1 MKNLPIA
8 ILTLIFL
15 FALIFWTKPSSNS
28 DKSKFQVAVLIP
40 GTVEFFAVQK
50 RGLNKAAEQFNLNL
64 IYADA
69 EWEPAK
75 QLAQV
80 ENFIARKVDL
90 ILLCSVDN
98 LALQRAVPLTKRAG
112 IPLMTFSNT
121 IGEDPNGF
129 YEGVVAHIGR
139 DEVKSGVMLG
149 KMVEDLTK
157 DRPTKIVLVQ
167 GAPGTSAQRMREQGF
182 KSVLEKH
189 DNWEI
194 VFNHFVPGWT
204 KEGALNGVQD
214 FLQTNEKTDIV
225 VAQWWTGAIAAA
237 MALKE
242 KKLVGIK
249 VVGLEYSKE
258 LIPYL
263 KSGEVAK
270 STYFSIKEEGYK
282 AVETAG
288 LFLNKRQIPKFVEIV
303 PTTVSA
309 KNTDS
314 YEAEL

>member
-8 ILTLIFL
+8 IVTLIFL

-28 DKSKFQVAVLIP
+28 NKSKFQVAVLIP

-50 RGLNKAAEQFNLNL
+50 RGLNEAAKQYDLNL

-98 LALQRAVPLTKRAG
+98 LALQRAVPLTKKAG

-121 IGEDPNGF
+121 IGEDPHGL

-149 KMVEDLTK
+149 KMVESLTK
-157 DRPTKIVLVQ
+157 DKSIKIVLVQ
-167 GAPGTSAQRMREQGF
+167 GAPGTSAQRMREKGF
-182 KSVLEKH
+182 KSILENH
-189 DNWEI
+189 NNWEI
-194 VFNHFVPGWT
+194 IFNHFVPGWT

-214 FLQTNEKTDIV
+214 FLQTGKKMDVV

-242 KKLVGIK
+242 KKSVGVN

-263 KSGEVAK
+263 KSGEVAM

-282 AVETAG
+282 TVETAG
-288 LFLNKRQIPKFVEIV
+288 LFLNKREIPKFVEIV
-303 PTTVSA
+303 PTIVNSQNVDRY
-309 KNTDS
+309 K
-314 YEAEL
+314 AEL

>member
-8 ILTLIFL
+8 IVTLIFL
-15 FALIFWTKPSSNS
+15 FALIFWTKPASNS
-28 DKSKFQVAVLIP
+28 DKLQFQVAVLIP

-50 RGLNKAAEQFNLNL
+50 RGLNEAAKQYNLNL

-98 LALQRAVPLTKRAG
+98 LALQRAVPLTKKAG

-121 IGEDPNGF
+121 IGEDPNGL

-149 KMVEDLTK
+149 HMVEGLAK
-157 DRPTKIVLVQ
+157 DKSIKIVLVQ
-167 GAPGTSAQRMREQGF
+167 GAPGTSAQRMREEGF
-182 KSVLEKH
+182 KSILEKH
-189 DNWEI
+189 SNWEI

-214 FLQTNEKTDIV
+214 FLQTGKKTDIV

-242 KKLVGIK
+242 KKLDGVK

-263 KSGEVAK
+263 MSGEVSQ
-270 STYFSIKEEGYK
+270 STYFSIKEEGFK

-288 LFLNKRQIPKFVEIV
+288 LFLNKREIPKFVEIV
-303 PTTVSA
+303 PTIVNGQNVDRY
-309 KNTDS
+309 K
-314 YEAEL
+314 AEL

>member
-8 ILTLIFL
+8 FITIAFL

-28 DKSKFQVAVLIP
+28 DNSKFQVAVLIP

-50 RGLNKAAEQFNLNL
+50 KGLNEAAKQFDLNL

-98 LALQRAVPLTKRAG
+98 LALQRAVPLTKKAG

-121 IGEDPNGF
+121 IGEDPHGL
-129 YEGVVAHIGR
+129 YEGVIAHIGR
-139 DEVKSGVMLG
+139 DEVKSGVLLG
-149 KMVEDLTK
+149 EMVDGITK
-157 DRPTKIVLVQ
+157 DMSVKIVLVQ
-167 GAPGTSAQRMREQGF
+167 GAPGTSAQRMREKGF
-182 KSVLEKH
+182 MEVMQKH
-189 DNWEI
+189 NNWEI
-194 VFNHFVPGWT
+194 IFNHFVPGWT

-214 FLQTNEKTDIV
+214 FLQTGKKFDVV

-242 KKLVGIK
+242 KKTLGVK
-249 VVGLEYSKE
+249 VFGLEYSRE

-263 KSGEVAK
+263 KSGEVAM

-288 LFLNKRQIPKFVEIV
+288 LFLNKREIPKFVEIV
-303 PTTVSA
+303 PTIV
-309 KNTDS
+309 NQQNVNR

>member
-8 ILTLIFL
+8 IVTLVFL
-15 FALIFWTKPSSNS
+15 FALIFWTKPSVNS

-50 RGLNKAAEQFNLNL
+50 RGLNEAAKQYDLNL

-98 LALQRAVPLTKRAG
+98 LALQRAVPLTQKAG

-121 IGEDPNGF
+121 IGEDPHGR

-139 DEVKSGVMLG
+139 DEVKSGVILG
-149 KMVEDLTK
+149 EMVEDLTNDK
-157 DRPTKIVLVQ
+157 PIKIVLVQ
-167 GAPGTSAQRMREQGF
+167 GAPGTSAQRMREKGF
-182 KSVLEKH
+182 KTILETH
-189 DNWEI
+189 ANWEI

-214 FLQTNEKTDIV
+214 FLQTNKKTDIV

-242 KKLVGIK
+242 KKSVGVK

-270 STYFSIKEEGYK
+270 STYFSIKEEGFK
-282 AVETAG
+282 AAETAG
-288 LFLNKRQIPKFVEIV
+288 LFLNERQIPKFVEIV
-303 PTTVSA
+303 PTIVSG
-309 KNTDS
+309 KNVDN

>member
-1 MKNLPIA
+1 MKKLSIA
-8 ILTLIFL
+8 IVTLFFL

-50 RGLNKAAEQFNLNL
+50 KGLNEAAKQYNLNL

-98 LALQRAVPLTKRAG
+98 LALQRAVPLTKKAG

-121 IGEDPNGF
+121 IGEDPNGL

-139 DEVKSGVMLG
+139 DEIKAGAMLG
-149 KMVEDLTK
+149 QMVEDLAK
-157 DRPTKIVLVQ
+157 DKPVKIVLVQ
-167 GAPGTSAQRMREQGF
+167 GAPGTSAQRMREKGF
-182 KSVLEKH
+182 KSILKNH
-189 DNWEI
+189 NNWEI

-214 FLQTNEKTDIV
+214 FLQTNEKTDV
-225 VAQWWTGAIAAA
+225 VVTQWWTGAIAAA

-242 KKLVGIK
+242 KKIMGVK

-258 LIPYL
+258 LIAYL

-270 STYFSIKEEGYK
+270 STYFSIKEEGFK

-288 LFLNKRQIPKFVEIV
+288 LFLNKRQIPKFIEIV
-303 PTTVSA
+303 PTIVSGQ
-309 KNTDS
+309 NTDN

>member
-1 MKNLPIA
+1 MKNLPVA
-8 ILTLIFL
+8 IITLTFL
-15 FALIFWTKPSSNS
+15 FALIFLTKPSSNS

-50 RGLNKAAEQFNLNL
+50 KGLNEAAEKYGLNL

-98 LALQRAVPLTKRAG
+98 LALQRAVPLTQKAG

-121 IGEDPNGF
+121 IGEDPNGL
-129 YEGVVAHIGR
+129 YEGVIAHIGR
-139 DEVKSGVMLG
+139 DEVKSGVLLG
-149 KMVEDLTK
+149 EMVEALAK
-157 DRPTKIVLVQ
+157 NKPVKIVLVQ
-167 GAPGTSAQRMREQGF
+167 GAPGTSAQRMREKGF
-182 KSVLEKH
+182 KDILEKH
-189 DNWEI
+189 ADWEV

-214 FLQTNEKTDIV
+214 FLQTGKKTDIV

-242 KKLVGIK
+242 KKKTDVE

-263 KSGEVAK
+263 KSGEVAM
-270 STYFSIKEEGYK
+270 STYFSIKEEGFK
-282 AVETAG
+282 AAETAG
-288 LFLNKRQIPKFVEIV
+288 LFLNKREIPKFVEIV
-303 PTTVSA
+303 PTIVN
-309 KNTDS
+309 KQNVNRFK
-314 YEAEL
+314 AEL

>member
-1 MKNLPIA
+1 MKNLLIA

-50 RGLNKAAEQFNLNL
+50 KGLNEAAKQYDLNL

-98 LALQRAVPLTKRAG
+98 LALQRAVPLTQKAG

-121 IGEDPNGF
+121 IGEDPNGL
-129 YEGVVAHIGR
+129 YDGVVAHIGR
-139 DEVKSGVMLG
+139 DEVKGGVMLG
-149 KMVEDLTK
+149 KMVETLTEDK
-157 DRPTKIVLVQ
+157 PAKIVLVQ
-167 GAPGTSAQRMREQGF
+167 GAPGTSAQRMREKGF
-182 KSVLEKH
+182 KNILEKH
-189 DNWEI
+189 GNWEI

-204 KEGALNGVQD
+204 KEGALNGIQD
-214 FLQTNEKTDIV
+214 FLQTGKKTDIV

-242 KKLVGIK
+242 KKLMGVK

-263 KSGEVAK
+263 KSGEVAM
-270 STYFSIKEEGYK
+270 STYFSIKEEGFK

-288 LFLNKRQIPKFVEIV
+288 LFLNNREIPKFVEIV
-303 PTTVSA
+303 PTIVNR
-309 KNTDS
+309 KNVDQ
-314 YEAEL
+314 YKAEL

>member
-1 MKNLPIA
+1 MKNLPVA
-8 ILTLIFL
+8 LVTLTFL
-15 FALIFWTKPSSNS
+15 FALIFWSKPSNDI

-50 RGLNKAAEQFNLNL
+50 KGLNEAAAQYGLNL

-80 ENFIARKVDL
+80 ENFIASKVDL

-98 LALQRAVPLTKRAG
+98 LALQRAVPLTKSAG

-121 IGEDPNGF
+121 IGEDRHGA

-139 DEVKSGVMLG
+139 DEVKSGVMLAE
-149 KMVEDLTK
+149 MMESHFENEPL
-157 DRPTKIVLVQ
+157 KIALVQ

-182 KSVLEKH
+182 MSVLHKH
-189 DNWEI
+189 KNWEI

-214 FLQTNEKTDIV
+214 FLQTGKEVDVIA
-225 VAQWWTGAIAAA
+225 AQWWTGAIAAV

-242 KKLVGIK
+242 KQTMSVK
-249 VVGLEYSKE
+249 VVGLEFSKE
-258 LIPYL
+258 LVPYL
-263 KSGEVAK
+263 KSGEVAT
-270 STYFSIKEEGYK
+270 STYFSIQEEGFK

-288 LFLNKRQIPKFVEIV
+288 LFLNKREIPKFVEIISI
-303 PTTVSA
+303 PVS
-309 KNTDS
+309 KENVHNFK
-314 YEAEL
+314 AEL

>member
-1 MKNLPIA
+1 MKNLPVAA
-8 ILTLIFL
+8 ITLIFL
-15 FALIFWTKPSSNS
+15 FALIFWTKPSNNSN
-28 DKSKFQVAVLIP
+28 KSKFQVAVLIP

-50 RGLNKAAEQFNLNL
+50 KGLNEAAKQYDLNL

-98 LALQRAVPLTKRAG
+98 LALQQAVPLTQKAG

-121 IGEDPNGF
+121 IGEDPNGL

-139 DEVKSGVMLG
+139 DEVKSGAMLG
-149 KMVEDLTK
+149 EMVEGLIK
-157 DRPTKIVLVQ
+157 DKAVKIVLVQ

-182 KSVLEKH
+182 KNVLKKH
-189 DNWEI
+189 PDWKI

-214 FLQTNEKTDIV
+214 FLQTNKKADV
-225 VAQWWTGAIAAA
+225 VAAQWWTGAIAAA

-242 KKLVGIK
+242 KNKIDVE

-270 STYFSIKEEGYK
+270 STYFSIKEEGFK
-282 AVETAG
+282 AAETAG
-288 LFLNKRQIPKFVEIV
+288 LFLNKREIPKFVEII
-303 PTTVSA
+303 PTIVS
-309 KNTDS
+309 KENVS
-314 YEAEL
+314 RYKAEL